1 MEHYQAQFIV
11 LENGMWREGTDLV
24 DLEGQSEDAANME
37 LIRRIDSGELYTSL
51 VCDWQVILKK

>member
-37 LIRRIDSGELYTSL
+37 LLRRIDSGELYTSL